1 MCQSADWFGGGCGIP
16 WDGRIYGG
24 RSPLTPMNT
33 VTAADCFDSPA
44 FCAWWDDVEDATDN
58 HGWDD
63 GDMLNMLVELY
74 NEGCPV
80 PDAAAD
86 ALEAYEIGIAE
97 YYMGIP
103 SWA

>member
-1 MCQSADWFGGGCGIP
+1 MGVKRTADM
-16 WDGRIYGG
+16 
-24 RSPLTPMNT
+24 ST
-33 VTAADCFDSPA
+33 VTAENCFESRA